1 VGAHHRRRADYTK
14 FAHAYMFYVHQRVH
28 TCSQFVLSLSI

>member
-14 FAHAYMFYVHQRVH
+14 FAHAYVLCTSARTYI
-28 TCSQFVLSLSI
+28 CNQFVLSLSI